1 MFTVLGILLLLFFL
15 RAHLTKFFSHAGPSE
30 NIACGFNSTS
40 MQKKRD
46 DEGDVS
52 YYHDTLHTK
61 VHGPEVVAHM
71 YYKIA
76 QRMAAPI

>member
-1 MFTVLGILLLLFFL
+1 
-15 RAHLTKFFSHAGPSE
+15 
-30 NIACGFNSTS
+30 

-46 DEGDVS
+46 EGDVY

-76 QRMAAPI
+76 QRMAAPSNY